1 MPEVQTDLTFP
12 GRHFV
17 GPPGSLDRAAY
28 AYVLNLCPSDLAW
41 EFLRRNREY
50 QRDYQLARRG
60 ADPVRRLG
68 CGRYLTRLRRIAP
81 QCDRWDLYA
90 LVDPKAPAPLAP
102 LCWRVGTAAPILD
115 GVAERAA
122 PEAASALSIS
132 RCAAAGH
139 MIVGPS
145 GEEYILFRD
154 AERAATLRLEGARA
168 SLGPVHVTYL
178 IRNLPD
184 PHRLADQFRTLTQLI
199 ASPRPEARPSR
210 LRLFLRDALF
220 ALDARHVGMSQ
231 REIAS
236 VLYGAEATRS
246 GWSSSKGSIRE
257 RIRHLLARGQ
267 ELSDGGYRSLLEQG
281 G

>member
-1 MPEVQTDLTFP
+1 MPEIETDLTFP

-102 LCWRVGTAAPILD
+102 LCWRVGTPAPTLHR
-115 GVAERAA
+115 GVGAGA
-122 PEAASALSIS
+122 PQGASPPAVHRL
-132 RCAAAGH
+132 AAAG
-139 MIVGPS
+139 
-145 GEEYILFRD
+145 
-154 AERAATLRLEGARA
+154 
-168 SLGPVHVTYL
+168 
-178 IRNLPD
+178 
-184 PHRLADQFRTLTQLI
+184 RLA
-199 ASPRPEARPSR
+199 
-210 LRLFLRDALF
+210 
-220 ALDARHVGMSQ
+220 
-231 REIAS
+231 
-236 VLYGAEATRS
+236 
-246 GWSSSKGSIRE
+246 
-257 RIRHLLARGQ
+257 
-267 ELSDGGYRSLLEQG
+267 GGPT
-281 G
+281 

>member
-1 MPEVQTDLTFP
+1 MAEIETDLTSDM
-12 GRHFV
+12 RRFV
-17 GPPGSLDRAAY
+17 GPSGPVARTSYAY
-28 AYVLNLCPSDLAW
+28 ALNLCPSDLAW
-41 EFLRRNREY
+41 EFLRRNRDY
-50 QRDYQLARRG
+50 QRDYQLGRRG
-60 ADPVRRLG
+60 ADPVRRLA
-68 CGRYLTRLRRIAP
+68 CGRYLTRLRRLAP
-81 QCDRWDLYA
+81 QCEHWELYV

-102 LCWRVGTAAPILD
+102 LCWRVSTAAPILD
-115 GVAERAA
+115 GVAERAG
-122 PEAASALSIS
+122 PEAAFALSIS

-139 MIVGPS
+139 IIVAPS
-145 GEEYILFRD
+145 GEELILFRD

-184 PHRLADQFRTLTQLI
+184 PHQLADRFRRLTQLI

-220 ALDARHVGMSQ
+220 ALDARQLGMSQ

-236 VLYGAEATRS
+236 ALYGAEATRS

-267 ELSDGGYRSLLEQG
+267 ELSDGGYRRLLQEG